1 MGGRAAVAV
10 LLIVT
15 ANYLACSVQGL
26 SAMGCA
32 AGWGVGGLL
41 TLGIEQKPLP
51 PSYSCRGC
59 TCVEQ
64 SVLGGVAHLL
74 SFDGTGGWVVGSG
87 GRERRACGR
96 CLGG

>member
-1 MGGRAAVAV
+1 MTVV
-10 LLIVT
+10 VSLNFL
-15 ANYLACSVQGL
+15 SKSKPVQGL
-26 SAMGCA
+26 VCCELHRRRGSVRIVLSTGIASKPPPP
-32 AGWGVGGLL
+32 LL
-41 TLGIEQKPLP
+41 
-51 PSYSCRGC
+51 PSHACRGC